1 MVIRKSEQSVTN
13 GSLSGP
19 INNFC
24 LAFNGA
30 NNLMIAETSVSKKP
44 TKHRKAETPNLLMI
58 LSRAKSFKLLFFVLA
73 DRRGCGLSVGGTM
86 VEFVS
91 RGRTRS
97 CWLCWGGSARVFRRF
112 VGLFAGSVGVSVVV
126 IGIGGVVR
134 LAYSEV
140 LVSVV
145 SLSRGNLCVWFGR
158 GWSSRCRFG
167 V

>member
-1 MVIRKSEQSVTN
+1 MECVHWARAARVAWMN
-13 GSLSGP
+13 LFALLLSGMSLCMKARVEIVNMP
-19 INNFC
+19 ISMAVTRAFC
-24 LAFNGA
+24 SFFGTGA
-30 NNLMIAETSVSKKP
+30 SSGSV
-44 TKHRKAETPNLLMI
+44 
-58 LSRAKSFKLLFFVLA
+58 FVLFFVLA

-91 RGRTRS
+91 RGRTCS